1 MSMKSLSTNVFF
13 YCKYHCDLQNKLL
26 LNMFKVFDDLIF
38 FQFSYSI
45 EATFPCI
52 YIVFSFKF
60 IMYAFWYNGFHYV
73 LEKILKISSSKKHF
87 LNILLNM
94 YNKKKHSFISY
105 ERYVPFII
113 RIKNVS
119 FFLRKSTQLTI
130 LM

>member
-1 MSMKSLSTNVFF
+1 MFKVVYVIVYVQTELDNICQWSLYQLMFF
-13 YCKYHCDLQNKLL
+13 LLQISLWFTEQML

-73 LEKILKISSSKKHF
+73 LEKILKSSSSKKHF

-94 YNKKKHSFISY
+94 YNKKNTVLFHMRGMCLS
-105 ERYVPFII
+105 
-113 RIKNVS
+113 
-119 FFLRKSTQLTI
+119 
-130 LM
+130 